1 MENILYKYMV
11 ERFKEDKIDKKHTP
25 NLPFITIS
33 REYGCPAK
41 EIAALLVENLNKQI
55 AKDNVIPPW
64 RWISKEILEVASEE
78 LNVNPSRIKLLF
90 GNEKRGII
98 EEILTSLS
106 QRYYHSDQKIRKTL
120 AQVITDF
127 AFDGNVVIV
136 GRGGIA
142 ATLEVVNGLHIRLIA
157 PIEWRANKIKER
169 GYCDSIEQA
178 KQIAYDTDKKRAEF
192 INSMNKK
199 TIDNTSFDLTYNC
212 QFLNK
217 DEIVSSIIYHLKM
230 KGMI

>member
-1 MENILYKYMV
+1 MDNILYKYMI
-11 ERFKEDKIDKKHTP
+11 ERFKEDRIEKKQIT

-41 EIAALLVENLNKQI
+41 EIAALLIENLNKQI
-55 AKDNVIPPW
+55 TKDKNIPHW
-64 RWISKEILEVASEE
+64 RWISKEILETASEE

-90 GNEKRGII
+90 GNDKRGII

-120 AQVITDF
+120 AKVITDF
-127 AFDGNVVIV
+127 ACDGHVVIV

-142 ATLEVVNGLHIRLIA
+142 ATLDIVNGLHIRLIA

-169 GYCDSIEQA
+169 GYCDTIEEA
-178 KQIAYDTDKKRAEF
+178 KHLAYETDKKREEF
-192 INSMNKK
+192 INSMTKK
-199 TIDNTSFDLTYNC
+199 TIDNTSFDLIYNC
-212 QFLNK
+212 QFFSK

-230 KGMI
+230 KGRI